1 MTALVDW
8 LVDTPDIVSI
18 RTAVADLNGQAR
30 GKRVPVGYAA
40 HLADN
45 GARMPLSALNLDI
58 RGDDISDSPLVFAT
72 GDADG
77 VLRPTDRGFL
87 PIPWLET
94 PAALLPMW
102 MFQEDGQA
110 FAGDPRHALDQVLA
124 RYAAR
129 GWQPICAAELE
140 FTLLDASSGTLQ
152 PPERHKSAGRATG
165 GHILSLAELD
175 EFEAFFAELHAG
187 ADAMGI
193 APVATT
199 SEAGRGQFEVSLGHC
214 PAMKAADDTFF
225 FKMLVRGLARKH
237 GMSATFMAKPY
248 GDDAGNGLHT
258 HVSVV
263 DRDGRNVFDNGGASG
278 SDILLASVAGCLRAM
293 ADSTLIFA
301 PHANSY
307 DRLVP
312 GAHAPTGIAWAY
324 ENRTTAIRVPG
335 GSSQA
340 RRFEHRVA
348 GGDANPY
355 LLFAAVLGAAV
366 AGVDKGLSPP
376 APIAGNAYEQTLPS
390 IPGTWAD
397 SVERFETSE
406 LLPDFLPVMLIENFT
421 RTKRQEMRVFANLSD
436 QERHRLYLDTV

>member
-1 MTALVDW
+1 
-8 LVDTPDIVSI
+8 
-18 RTAVADLNGQAR
+18 
-30 GKRVPVGYAA
+30 
-40 HLADN
+40 
-45 GARMPLSALNLDI
+45 
-58 RGDDISDSPLVFAT
+58 
-72 GDADG
+72 
-77 VLRPTDRGFL
+77 
-87 PIPWLET
+87 
-94 PAALLPMW
+94 
-102 MFQEDGQA
+102 
-110 FAGDPRHALDQVLA
+110 
-124 RYAAR
+124 
-129 GWQPICAAELE
+129 
-140 FTLLDASSGTLQ
+140 
-152 PPERHKSAGRATG
+152 
-165 GHILSLAELD
+165 
-175 EFEAFFAELHAG
+175 
-187 ADAMGI
+187 
-193 APVATT
+193 
-199 SEAGRGQFEVSLGHC
+199 
-214 PAMKAADDTFF
+214 AADDTFL

-421 RTKRQEMRVFANLSD
+421 RTKRQEMRVFANLGD